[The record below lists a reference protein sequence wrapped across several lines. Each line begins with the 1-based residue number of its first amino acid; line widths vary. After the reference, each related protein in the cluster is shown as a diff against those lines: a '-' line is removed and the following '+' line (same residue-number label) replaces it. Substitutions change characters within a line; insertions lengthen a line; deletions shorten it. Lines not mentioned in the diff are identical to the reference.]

1 MLGMLTFL
9 GHPQNLFEDYLLGRE
24 LRCCD
29 KLLNQQGAYAAANC
43 MSNAEHS
50 FSFHPLSLI
59 CCAIL
64 SGTMPEERQKQH
76 PYTTATRP
84 FSLRLSEA
92 ERERLSLRAGRVP
105 LGAYV
110 RGVLFPANDNGA
122 PPPRQ
127 ARGVAPVR
135 DHAALAQVLAK
146 FGASDT
152 ASSLRSLARAAEL
165 GALPM
170 TPETEEAI
178 RQACRDVAEIKALL
192 MTALG
197 TRER

>member
-1 MLGMLTFL
+1 MMPKER
-9 GHPQNLFEDYLLGRE
+9 PQHR
-24 LRCCD
+24 
-29 KLLNQQGAYAAANC
+29 KTAA
-43 MSNAEHS
+43 S
-50 FSFHPLSLI
+50 
-59 CCAIL
+59 
-64 SGTMPEERQKQH
+64 
-76 PYTTATRP
+76 RP
-84 FSLRLSEA
+84 FSLRLSEG
-92 ERERLSLRAGRVP
+92 ERERLALRAGRVP

-122 PPPRQ
+122 LQHRQ

-146 FGASDT
+146 LGASDT
-152 ASSLRSLARAAEL
+152 ASSLRTIARAAEL